1 MKKLV
6 LLATLLNAVT
16 IFAEKED
23 GHKNKIS
30 IGGAYFQDMY
40 KTKKR
45 SGYMPY
51 ATFNSNFA
59 NLEISLGSLGYRQ
72 EITENLS
79 VTGSVIFS
87 DGFKLKPN
95 EMKEGYRS
103 IKKRNTQV
111 AAGGS
116 IGYNFENIAT
126 NVSLQGG
133 KRGMSGGM
141 DVTVYL
147 PITEK
152 FGTFAETNVTLYSK
166 KYTDYYFG
174 IKENEIGGKITSKYS
189 PKSSY
194 SYGCGVGSN
203 YAFNDRF
210 GVFAL
215 AGLTKYSKEIRK
227 SPIVNNKTSYHVTVG
242 TSFSF

>member
-6 LLATLLNAVT
+6 LLATLLNVVT
-16 IFAEKED
+16 VFAEKED
-23 GHKNKIS
+23 KHKSKIS
-30 IGGAYFQDMY
+30 IGGAYFQNLY
-40 KTKKR
+40 KTKKK

-59 NLEISLGSLGYRQ
+59 NLEISLGSLDYSQ
-72 EITENLS
+72 KITEDLS
-79 VTGSVIFS
+79 ITGSVIFS

-111 AAGGS
+111 AAGGR

-126 NVSLQGG
+126 NVSLQAG

-152 FGTFAETNVTLYSK
+152 FVTFAETNATLYSK

-174 IKENEIGGKITSKYS
+174 IKDSEIGGKITSKYS

-194 SYGCGVGSN
+194 SYGFGVGSN
-203 YAFNDRF
+203 YAFNDKF